1 MSLIAFGNSILVED
15 YSEEKKTTGGIIL
28 PKDVETQD
36 VSKVSRVVSIAE
48 EAMIK
53 MTGMGVRPIKVG
65 DLVYHRYFSGTEMF
79 ESGSAKE
86 KPEFRHLKLEDILA
100 VVYKD

>member
-1 MSLIAFGNSILVED
+1 MSLIAFGHSVLVED
-15 YSEEKKTTGGIIL
+15 YSEEKKTTGGILL

-36 VSKVSRVVSIAE
+36 VSKVSRVVSVAE

-53 MTGMGVRPIKVG
+53 MTSMGVRPIGVG
-65 DLVYHRYFSGTEMF
+65 DLVYHRYFSGTDLYED
-79 ESGSAKE
+79 GSVKE